1 MEDRRQRENGEEI
14 CYKLVFVR
22 GKGVADALQKMAEQ
36 RQDRGK
42 NELVCLTSRLCFV
55 QTDKI
60 LIKRRCGMMLSE

>member
-36 RQDRGK
+36 RQDREK
-42 NELVCLTSRLCFV
+42 NELVCRSRHVFALCR
-55 QTDKI
+55 
-60 LIKRRCGMMLSE
+60 LI